1 MFKPNFGKLISDQLD
16 NVIYKGVQRGV
27 QGEPLA
33 MLFYD
38 KITRRPFSATTLRG
52 ARTILTKMRNPQARM
67 NSPLTDATGKII
79 EKITIP
85 DQIAIDFCMEEKTK

>member
-1 MFKPNFGKLISDQLD
+1 
-16 NVIYKGVQRGV
+16 
-27 QGEPLA
+27 
-33 MLFYD
+33 
-38 KITRRPFSATTLRG
+38 
-52 ARTILTKMRNPQARM
+52 MRNPQARM